1 MPTTAKLYDVS
12 TSQPEVRQVKPD
24 EIDRPWGAQSAG
36 ERYRNVERI
45 RKVTQFMDEAFE
57 VPGTNYRVGWDS
69 IIGLVPVVGDL
80 VTAGISAWIIH
91 EANKQGI
98 SRWQMMRMLGNVGID
113 FTIGLIP
120 GLGDLADAVFKA
132 NSKNLRI
139 LERHL
144 EKQEKRRQKEH
155 AARGA

>member
-1 MPTTAKLYDVS
+1 MATTIKPHF
-12 TSQPEVRQVKPD
+12 SQSQASQAHVRQVTPD
-24 EIDRPWGAQSAG
+24 EIDSMPVDRA
-36 ERYRNVERI
+36 RNIERI
-45 RKVTQFMDEAFE
+45 RKITQLMDEAFE

-91 EANKQGI
+91 EANQQGI

-120 GLGDLADAVFKA
+120 GLGDLADAAFKA

-139 LERHL
+139 LEKHL
-144 EKQEKRRQKEH
+144 EKQERRRQKQR
-155 AARGA
+155 AAGGS

>member
-1 MPTTAKLYDVS
+1 MATTIKSHA
-12 TSQPEVRQVKPD
+12 SQAHVRQVTAD
-24 EIDRPWGAQSAG
+24 EIDRMPVDRAH
-36 ERYRNVERI
+36 NIERI
-45 RKVTQFMDEAFE
+45 RKVTQLMDEAFE

-69 IIGLVPVVGDL
+69 IIGLVPVLGDL

-91 EANKQGI
+91 EANQQGI

-120 GLGDLADAVFKA
+120 GLGDLADAAFKA
-132 NSKNLRI
+132 NSKNLKI

-144 EKQEKRRQKEH
+144 EKQERRRQKER
-155 AARGA
+155 AARGS